1 MLSSATTEV
10 EVHRLAAMNH
20 MARKRH
26 FGEEMTCKPNVDHK
40 QMLLSKI
47 WPFINFD

>member
-20 MARKRH
+20 IARKRQ
-26 FGEEMTCKPNVDHK
+26 FDEEITCKPNVDHE
-40 QMLLSKI
+40 QMLL
-47 WPFINFD
+47 